1 MIQAHR
7 LCSARH
13 RAALVALLLGIAT
26 NASARQ
32 QMATVSLPASAQ
44 AVQGVELA
52 ALQPAEAADLSDA
65 VASVRDVSALLATA
79 ANLASMQAQVRADA
93 AAAAAARAEAARLQ
107 ALLGKGYVA
116 LRDVQAANASAAAAQ
131 AAQTA
136 DLARV
141 DALQADA
148 RAQWGEVLSALA
160 ARGPAALADYAD
172 GRASLVELALP
183 DEPDLTPAA
192 QITLHGPAV
201 GSVEA
206 RLLGAAPST
215 DAVVQGASWFYR
227 VDAGGLRSGQRLAV
241 RMALPGPH
249 ASAVQ
254 VPREAVVWYAGQPWV
269 YVEQSPGQF
278 QRVPV
283 PTGTRGEGGWIVEG
297 ALHAGQR
304 VVVRGGELLLTQELK
319 PPPGTAPAGGDD
331 DDD

>member
-1 MIQAHR
+1 MIRAHR
-7 LCSARH
+7 LR
-13 RAALVALLLGIAT
+13 LALLGGATIASLCVAA
-26 NASARQ
+26 NVSARQ
-32 QMATVSLPASAQ
+32 QMTTVSLPVSAQ
-44 AVQGVELA
+44 AAQGVELA
-52 ALQPAEAADLSDA
+52 ALQPADAGDLADA
-65 VASVRDVSALLATA
+65 VASVRDVAPLLATA
-79 ANLASMQAQVRADA
+79 ANLASVQAQVRADA

-116 LRDVQAANASAAAAQ
+116 LRDVQSANATAVAAQ
-131 AAQTA
+131 ATHTA
-136 DLARV
+136 DIARFA
-141 DALQADA
+141 ALRADA
-148 RAQWGEVLSALA
+148 RAQWGEELAAQA

-172 GRASLVELALP
+172 GRASLIELALP

-192 QITLHGPAV
+192 QITVHGPTV

-227 VDAGGLRSGQRLAV
+227 ADAGGLRSGQRLAV
-241 RMALPGPH
+241 RMALGANH

-254 VPREAVVWYAGQPWV
+254 VPREAVIWYAGQPWV
-269 YVEQSPGQF
+269 YVEQAPGQF
-278 QRVPV
+278 QRIPL
-283 PTGTRGEGGWIVEG
+283 PARMRGEGGWIVDG